1 MAQEGLNFKSKIQQS
16 ILENKKQPALIPF
29 ITAGFPSLQVTKELL
44 YKFQEKNV
52 AAIELGI
59 PFSDPLADGPII
71 QGASKYAIDNG
82 ITLNKIFELLEGIK
96 KDFNTPIILFTY
108 FNIILN
114 YGLEDFVKKAN
125 ELNISGIISPDL
137 PIEEAQNFKQLCK
150 KYNIDFIMLVAPTSG
165 EERIKKIVATSSGFI
180 YLVSSTGVTGVR
192 EGFSQVLDNILQE
205 IKKYTSTPVSV
216 GFGVS
221 KPEHIKELK
230 KLGVQGAIIGS
241 AFIKIIDEHK
251 DDKSKIIRS
260 VSDFVDSLYIEG

>member
-1 MAQEGLNFKSKIQQS
+1 MAPEGLNFKNKIQQS
-16 ILENKKQPALIPF
+16 ILENNQQPALIPF
-29 ITAGFPSLQVTKELL
+29 ITAGFPNLEITKELL

-59 PFSDPLADGPII
+59 PFSDPLADGPVI

-82 ITLNKIFELLEGIK
+82 ITLNKIFELLENIK
-96 KDFNTPIILFTY
+96 HNFNTPIILFTY

-137 PIEEAQNFKQLCK
+137 PIEEAQNFKQLCE
-150 KYNIDFIMLVAPTSG
+150 KYNIDFIMLVAPTSD
-165 EERIKKIVATSSGFI
+165 EERIKKIVTTSSGFI
-180 YLVSSTGVTGVR
+180 YMVSSTGVTGVR
-192 EGFSQVLDNILQE
+192 EGFSGVLGDVLKE
-205 IKKYTSTPVSV
+205 VKKHTNTPVAV

-230 KLGVQGAIIGS
+230 NLGVQGAIIGS
-241 AFIKIIDEHK
+241 AFIKIIDGHK
-251 DDKSKIIRS
+251 DNKSKILS
-260 VSDFVDSLYIEG
+260 LVSDFIDSLYA

>member
-1 MAQEGLNFKSKIQQS
+1 MEPEGLNFKSKIQNS
-16 ILENKKQPALIPF
+16 ILESKKQPALIPF
-29 ITAGFPSLQVTKELL
+29 VTAGFPDLQVTKELL

-59 PFSDPLADGPII
+59 PFSDPLADGPVI

-82 ITLNKIFELLEGIK
+82 ITLNKIFELLNSIK
-96 KDFNTPIILFTY
+96 GNFNTPIILFTY

-114 YGLEDFVKKAN
+114 YGLEGFVKKAS

-137 PIEEAQNFKQLCK
+137 PVEEAQSFKQLCE

-165 EERIKKIVATSSGFI
+165 KERIKKIVTTSSGFI

-192 EGFSQVLDNILQE
+192 EGFSQVLSDILEE
-205 IKKYTSTPVSV
+205 IKKYTNTPVSV

-230 KLGVQGAIIGS
+230 NLGVQGAIIGS

-251 DDKSKIIRS
+251 GDKPKVLSS
-260 VSDFVDSLYIEG
+260 VSDFIDRLYAEG